1 LDTIRSRCLRL
12 NFAGQG
18 QRSLDPGQM
27 AWLNSFSDFAATD
40 QKSLLGRYSLLD
52 VLLRRL
58 NELKKTIE
66 DALTAASPIER
77 YKDAEPHWQEKWE
90 DELKAAIEAEY
101 RRQRA
106 DLLVI
111 LQSWLRDVWLL
122 ALNAADKNQ
131 RPDGG
136 NRPQTLRH
144 ELLNFPEVPGT
155 QRIAQRISSTDA
167 LQNLTVLEQLQR
179 CLGGNVQEAL
189 ALEVSLLQLR
199 L

>member
-1 LDTIRSRCLRL
+1 
-12 NFAGQG
+12 
-18 QRSLDPGQM
+18 M
-27 AWLNSFSDFAATD
+27 
-40 QKSLLGRYSLLD
+40 D
-52 VLLRRL
+52 VLLQKL
-58 NELKKTIE
+58 NELKTTIE
-66 DALTAASPIER
+66 EALTAASPLQR
-77 YKDAEPHWQEKWE
+77 YKDAEAEWQEKWE

-131 RPDGG
+131 RPEGG
-136 NRPQTLRH
+136 NHPQTPRH
-144 ELLNFPEVPGT
+144 ELLNFPQVPGT
-155 QRIAQRISSTDA
+155 QHIAQRISSTDA